1 MDNTFTSA
9 ARNFTTTEN
18 GHAAVKSTG
27 SAVLDLYGQIGG
39 LRGMEF
45 ATRVAP
51 LIDRA
56 VAEDKLLTAKT
67 IFYGRDARGGTGER
81 QLFRD
86 IINYVA
92 TPFPEIVKPNIH
104 LIPEFGRWDD
114 LYALFGTPLERYAA
128 AVIREQF
135 YKDQK
140 SETPSLLGKWLKSC
154 NTSSDKSKQLGLWTR
169 LQLGLSEAQYRR
181 ELTKLRKKI
190 AIVEA
195 KMSANN
201 WSDIEYDKIPSRA
214 SLIYR
219 DAFKRHDEARYSAFI
234 EAVNCGEKKINA
246 AMNTPQDIVHAY
258 LDDVYDRVRS
268 EDATLEAL
276 WKNLPDFVHTGENIM
291 CMVDTSG
298 SMCGRPIEVSTGL
311 GMYFA
316 QRNRGAF
323 HNLFMTF
330 TTTPSFVSLS
340 DRASLHDNLRT
351 TMNAPWN
358 GSTDLNLA
366 CEYMLRFAKEHRVP
380 DTDMPRRLI
389 IISDMEIDQAT
400 SAVTWGRR
408 IPTQLHSEELRQ
420 MYEQAGYTMPQV
432 IYWNVEARDNHFQT
446 KSDTEGVMLA
456 SGSSPAVF
464 EALLEMKDYAA
475 TPYDAM
481 LEVLNGKR
489 YADIRVA

>member
-39 LRGMEF
+39 LRGMDF

-51 LIDRA
+51 LVDRA

-81 QLFRD
+81 RLFRD
-86 IINYVA
+86 IIHYAA
-92 TPFPEIVKPNIH
+92 TNFPEIVGPNIH

-114 LYALFGTPLERYAA
+114 LYALVGTPLERYAA

-135 YKDQK
+135 YKDRV

-154 NTSSDKSKQLGLWTR
+154 NTSSDESKRLGLWTR

-181 ELTKLRKKI
+181 EMTKLRKKI
-190 AIVEA
+190 AIVES

-201 WSDIEYDKIPSRA
+201 WGDIEYDKIPSRA

-219 DAFKRHDEARYSAFI
+219 DAFKRHDEARYTAFI
-234 EAVNCGEKKINA
+234 EAVNRGEKKINA
-246 AMNTPQDIVHAY
+246 VMNTPQDIVHAY
-258 LDDVYDRVRS
+258 LDGGYGGAKQ
-268 EDATLEAL
+268 EDETLEAL
-276 WKNLPDFVHTGENIM
+276 WENLPDFVHTGENII

-298 SMCGRPIEVSTGL
+298 SMYGRPIEVSTGL

-323 HNLFMTF
+323 HNLLMTF
-330 TTTPSFVSLS
+330 TTTPSFVTLS
-340 DRASLHDNLRT
+340 DHASLYDNLRT

-366 CEYMLRFAKEHRVP
+366 CEYMLKFAKEYHVP
-380 DTDMPRRLI
+380 DEEMPRRLI
-389 IISDMEIDQAT
+389 VISDMEIDQAT
-400 SAVTWGRR
+400 NGYRYRR
-408 IPTQLHSEELRQ
+408 PFRLHSDELKE
-420 MYEQAGYTMPQV
+420 MYERAGYTMPQL

-464 EALLEMKDYAA
+464 EALLKMKDYAV
-475 TPYDAM
+475 TPYGAM